1 MRFVRNLAAA
11 AMLCSALAQAGAA
24 VINFNSYTPLYDYSS
39 PVISTDGF
47 FFTSTCDCL
56 GVEDRA
62 PESVGGQQLPGAYN
76 RTASLIYR
84 EDPLTITA
92 VGGAAFYLDS
102 LELGLSW
109 YVPDADVGSLVT
121 VAYVLAAGGNGSVD
135 AALGRSY
142 TTLAVG
148 QDVLSVTISGGRS
161 FGYVSLDNMVVNNVP
176 EPESAALALVALL
189 GAGAARRC
197 RRA

>member
-1 MRFVRNLAAA
+1 MRLMRNLAAV
-11 AMLCSALAQAGAA
+11 AMLCSALAPAGAA
-24 VINFNSYTPLYDYSS
+24 IINFNSYTPLYDYSA
-39 PVISTDGF
+39 PVIGTDGF
-47 FFTSTCDCL
+47 LFTSTCSCM
-56 GVEDRA
+56 GVEDRP
-62 PESVGGQQLPGAYN
+62 PESLTGQRLPGAYN
-76 RTASLIYR
+76 GTASLIYR

-92 VGGAAFYLDS
+92 AGGAAFYLDS

-109 YVPDADVGSLVT
+109 YVPDADVGSFVT
-121 VAYVLAAGGNGSVD
+121 VAYVLAAGGSGSVD

-161 FGYVSLDNMVVNNVP
+161 FGYVSLDNLVVNNVP

-197 RRA
+197 KRA

>member
-1 MRFVRNLAAA
+1 MRTLHRL
-11 AMLCSALAQAGAA
+11 AMLCLLGVAPAVGAA
-24 VINFNSYTPLYDYSS
+24 VVDFNSHTPLYDFSQ
-39 PVISTDGF
+39 PFVISDGF
-47 FFTSTCDCL
+47 RFASSCNCL
-56 GVEDRA
+56 GVDDRQPQA
-62 PESVGGQQLPGAYN
+62 VGGAPLPGAFN
-76 RTASLIYR
+76 GTASLIYNT
-84 EDPLTITA
+84 DPLVISA
-92 VGGAAFYLDS
+92 VDGAAFYLDS

-109 YVPDADVGSLVT
+109 YVPDAEVGSLVT
-121 VAYVLAAGGNGSVD
+121 VTYALAAGGTGSVE

-142 TTLAVG
+142 SRLAVG
-148 QDVLSVTISGGRS
+148 EQVLSVNVSGSRS